1 MTFQNFKGSLH
12 GKEASFNISNVDSSL
27 VSSLRRIIISEIPN
41 VAFDFDVNNSSKDQT
56 DIIVNK
62 NTSALHNEFLIH
74 RISLLP
80 LCFNIE
86 DIQNFEPDRYKFI
99 LKKKNTTSEIMHVT
113 TNDFEI
119 YDENN
124 KKYPDEFTNMIFPK
138 NEFSNGYILI
148 TKLKPNLYDISNGE
162 EVDIVCTA
170 SKNIGKYHTR
180 WSPVSKCVSIY
191 VTDHEAAELSLQ
203 EKFKKFELDNAKTIS
218 EQEKSDIRKK
228 FNSLEIDRN
237 NYKNEYGEPSVFELN
252 IQSECRMHTK
262 YLVKTAL
269 EIMRDKIQ
277 NFIEKLEKN
286 EYIINLLTISD
297 NYFEFNIQNE
307 DDTLLNMLQ
316 SYIYNF
322 NIRQSQGIIDSVN
335 YYQPHPLHHKMI
347 LKIKFS
353 EHKKKLDNDFAI
365 DFIVKNS
372 KKMIDLINGYI
383 LEWATATENVK

>member
-1 MTFQNFKGSLH
+1 MTFKNFKGSLY
-12 GKEASFNISNVDSSL
+12 GTEASFHISNVDSSL
-27 VSSLRRIIISEIPN
+27 VNSIRRIIISEIPN
-41 VAFDFDVNNSSKDQT
+41 VAFNFDVNKSSKDQT
-56 DIIVNK
+56 DIIVHK

-86 DIQNFEPDRYKFI
+86 DIENFQPERYKFI

-124 KKYPDEFTNMIFPK
+124 KKYPDEFKNIIFPK
-138 NEFSNGYILI
+138 NEFSNGYIII
-148 TKLKPNLYDISNGE
+148 TKLKANLYDISNGE

-170 SKNIGKYHTR
+170 SKNIGKIHAR

-191 VTDHEAAELSLQ
+191 VTDHEAAELSLI
-203 EKFKKFELDNAKTIS
+203 EKFKKFELDNGKTIN
-218 EQEKSDIRKK
+218 EQEKSSIRKT

-237 NYKNEYGEPSVFELN
+237 NYKNEYGEPSEMEIN

-262 YLVKTAL
+262 YLVKTAF

-286 EYIINLLTISD
+286 EYIINLLTISN
-297 NYFEFNIQNE
+297 NYFEIVIDNE
-307 DDTLLNMLQ
+307 DDTLLNVLQ

-322 NIRQSQGIIDSVN
+322 NIRQSQDIIDSIN
-335 YYQPHPLHHKMI
+335 YYQPHPLHSKMI
-347 LKIKFS
+347 MKIKFS
-353 EHKKKLDNDFAI
+353 ENKKILDKDFAI

-372 KKMIDLINGYI
+372 KKIIDLINGYI
-383 LEWATATENVK
+383 LEWATTTLNI